1 MWFFKNSW
9 LDQVEKI
16 IKLFF
21 ASSCTEL
28 VIIRRFS
35 LFSYKRLK
43 ITKPAAG
50 QPKKILAT
58 REGLFIPF
66 NYKYF
71 KIYKAGNPLG
81 VIQHDL
87 ILDSQEHFET
97 LRLPYRCL
105 VIDINEQGVVVTG
118 QVVATIKPV

>member
-1 MWFFKNSW
+1 M
-9 LDQVEKI
+9 
-16 IKLFF
+16 
-21 ASSCTEL
+21 
-28 VIIRRFS
+28 
-35 LFSYKRLK
+35 
-43 ITKPAAG
+43 
-50 QPKKILAT
+50 LAYT
-58 REGLFIPF
+58 NIWCFGSH
-66 NYKYF
+66 F

-105 VIDINEQGVVVTG
+105 IIDINEQGVVVTG